1 MSLGNALLGLLN
13 HRPMTGYDLKKI
25 LDHPM
30 GFFWVAQ
37 MSQIYRE
44 LNKLEEK
51 GLVKS
56 EVKPQEK
63 RPDRKVYQLTK
74 GGKETFLSWLNKFP
88 DQLSEASRSRFLM
101 RIFFSSKIKLDELA
115 FQMKRY
121 KREKEERLRYLNK
134 VEQWIKDYSREKKL
148 KEHAFYWSLIVKK
161 EYKNVTAGIEW
172 ADECLQLI
180 EQKKRKEKRI

>member
-13 HRPMTGYDLKKI
+13 HGPMTGYDLKKL
-25 LDHPM
+25 LDHPI
-30 GFFWVAQ
+30 GFFWAAQ

-44 LNKLEEK
+44 LNTLEEK

-56 EVKPQEK
+56 EIISQEK

-88 DQLSEASRSRFLM
+88 DQLNEASRSRFLM

-115 FQMKRY
+115 YEIKRY
-121 KREKEERLRYLNK
+121 KKEIEEQLRYLNE
-134 VEQWIKDYSREKKL
+134 VEQWIKDYSQEKKF
-148 KEHAFYWSLIVKK
+148 KDDTFYWHLIVEK
-161 EYKNVTAGIEW
+161 EYKSSVAGIEW

-180 EQKKRKEKRI
+180 EQKKRKKGGN

>member
-1 MSLGNALLGLLN
+1 MSLGNALLGLLSYG
-13 HRPMTGYDLKKI
+13 PMTGYDLKKL
-25 LDHPM
+25 LDYPM
-30 GFFWVAQ
+30 GFFWLAQ

-56 EVKPQEK
+56 EIKPQEK
-63 RPDRKVYQLTK
+63 RPDRKVYQITK

-88 DQLSEASRSRFLM
+88 EQLNEASRSRFLM

-115 FQMKRY
+115 FEIKRY
-121 KREKEERLRYLNK
+121 KKEIEEELRYLNK
-134 VEQWIKDYSREKKL
+134 VEQWIKNYIREKKF
-148 KEHAFYWSLIVKK
+148 KEDAFYWHLIAKK
-161 EYKNVTAGIEW
+161 EYKSITAGMEW

-180 EQKKRKEKRI
+180 EQKQEKNKQQ

>member
-1 MSLGNALLGLLN
+1 M
-13 HRPMTGYDLKKI
+13 
-25 LDHPM
+25 
-30 GFFWVAQ
+30 
-37 MSQIYRE
+37 
-44 LNKLEEK
+44 EEK

-56 EVKPQEK
+56 AIEPQEK

-88 DQLSEASRSRFLM
+88 DQLNEASRSRFLM

-115 FQMKRY
+115 FEIKRY
-121 KREKEERLRYLNK
+121 KKEMEEQLGYLNEVK
-134 VEQWIKDYSREKKL
+134 QWIKDYSREKKL

-161 EYKNVTAGIEW
+161 EHKSLTAGTEW

-180 EQKKRKEKRI
+180 EEKKRKEEGINQEY